1 MAFQPENEETNSD
14 VLVISSDNEHS
25 GSRAD
30 TEKPQ
35 PTPFDALLFIQQLAE
50 GLQIDVLYN
59 GKMLVRG
66 QKYRATS
73 TDEFEEVL
81 KADQMDQVILLDRA
95 ILVNKVLGYNYRN
108 AELRAAVQEF
118 MRRRKRERKAA
129 IVLPLLLRPLT
140 DQEKQQAKLEWEK
153 VARLFDMAA
162 CLVLACLQHFI
173 WQIYRKAIGRSVVHH
188 LMPVI
193 VSREQGAGKSRFVE
207 CFIAPMQELAPA
219 PIRTSEILDERS
231 IALMTYPILVLD
243 DMEKPKAIENLKSF
257 MTNDEQLRR
266 VLRTSM
272 DVTVKQEATLIG
284 TSNNPVS
291 RLIPDDSGNRRF
303 AEMPFR
309 NGNVVKGGDPEIW
322 PTINSVNMELLWRSV
337 NPLAESPIIPYLG
350 ELALHQNGMGIDT
363 ALLSWLNS
371 IDANSE
377 EIVGITTVYGVKAGE
392 LHKLYQRQTGIQISA
407 KNFSTEMDELI
418 GQGKGPFAQK
428 RRDPSKSFYYVFR
441 ASG

>member
-14 VLVISSDNEHS
+14 VLVISLENEHS
-25 GSRAD
+25 GNRAD

-35 PTPFDALLFIQQLAE
+35 PTAFDALLSIEQLAE

-66 QKYRATS
+66 QKHRATS

-95 ILVNKVLGYNYRN
+95 ILVNKVLAYNYRN

-118 MRRRKRERKAA
+118 MRLRKRDRKAA
-129 IVLPLLLRPLT
+129 ILLPLLLRPLT

-153 VARLFDMAA
+153 VASLFDMAA
-162 CLVLACLQHFI
+162 CLVIACLQHFI

-207 CFIAPMQELAPA
+207 RFIAPMQELAPA

-231 IALMTYPILVLD
+231 IALMTYLVLVLD

-309 NGNVVKGGDPEIW
+309 NGNVVKGGDPEI
-322 PTINSVNMELLWRSV
+322 PPLGTININSLAQNRHHFKIAVSVLCPR
-337 NPLAESPIIPYLG
+337 
-350 ELALHQNGMGIDT
+350 
-363 ALLSWLNS
+363 
-371 IDANSE
+371 
-377 EIVGITTVYGVKAGE
+377 
-392 LHKLYQRQTGIQISA
+392 
-407 KNFSTEMDELI
+407 
-418 GQGKGPFAQK
+418 
-428 RRDPSKSFYYVFR
+428 
-441 ASG
+441 